1 MRRPLPQFALPAW
14 PRSESWFQQ
23 ACREAERWLSDRAVE
38 SQQCRECRNRVE
50 LFAETCSHCGA
61 AHPTR
66 IPIALAAVAGA
77 AVLGCVALAML
88 LM

>member
-1 MRRPLPQFALPAW
+1 MRRSLPQFAQPLW
-14 PRSESWFQQ
+14 PRAESWFHQ
-23 ACREAERWLSDRAVE
+23 ATLEAERWLSDRADE
-38 SQQCRECRNRVE
+38 SRQCRECRNRVE

-77 AVLGCVALAML
+77 ALLGCLAAAML
-88 LM
+88 LF